1 MNWKKSK
8 SLTPLKHDFLK
19 SFFKKSQDFFLT
31 GGSALGVFYYDHRLS
46 YDLDLFTVKDID
58 WHFLEKLFISV
69 AEEINAEYKSIT
81 KAPFFHRYELKR
93 EKDKEIIDFVIEKVP
108 QIDKDKKTFDMIK
121 VDTQLEIGINKI
133 CTLLSR
139 TELKDVIDLYFLVK
153 NGFDIKGNIEK
164 AKLKDGGV
172 EPAIISY
179 LLSQFKI
186 STLPDYMI
194 EKVSIEE
201 LEKFVSDIKKLMAE
215 IAYPG

>member
-1 MNWKKSK
+1 
-8 SLTPLKHDFLK
+8 
-19 SFFKKSQDFFLT
+19 
-31 GGSALGVFYYDHRLS
+31 
-46 YDLDLFTVKDID
+46 
-58 WHFLEKLFISV
+58 
-69 AEEINAEYKSIT
+69 
-81 KAPFFHRYELKR
+81 
-93 EKDKEIIDFVIEKVP
+93 
-108 QIDKDKKTFDMIK
+108 MIK